1 MQKNKHVT
9 VLKKYSEKIGTKKIK
24 SLSDSLLRLRV
35 SLILQKRKIE
45 KKEESVQKYFDQ
57 CEVETYDGFLSSLEM
72 EFNLYKY
79 LYQNVEHK

>member
-1 MQKNKHVT
+1 MEIKNNLT
-9 VLKKYSEKIGTKKIK
+9 VLNRYSGKIGKAKIK
-24 SLSDSLLRLRV
+24 KLSDKLLRLRV
-35 SLILQKRKIE
+35 SIILQKRKIE
-45 KKEESVQKYFDQ
+45 KKEDSVQKYFDQ